1 MRRAKLRDIAGVHAI
16 AAIESHKVRHAG
28 AIKISAVRLRVFVYI
43 DVGFYHVAPVVD
55 VVAELTR
62 DMICPFRLHDNDPV
76 VDRKPRLP
84 VETVLPPTSR

>member
-28 AIKISAVRLRVFVYI
+28 AIKMSAFRLRVFAYI
-43 DVGFYHVAPVVD
+43 DVGFYHLAPVVD

-62 DMICPFRLHDNDPV
+62 DMIFVLFGYTITTGWRI
-76 VDRKPRLP
+76 
-84 VETVLPPTSR
+84 ETSLSG